1 MTQPKAQKKAP
12 KKSVPRKTSGRQTKA
27 GNTMKMI
34 GARALIE
41 ALRRERVEVIFGYP
55 GGQLLPVYDE
65 LYDTKDVRHI
75 LVRHE
80 QGAAH
85 AADGYARA
93 SGKVGVCMA
102 TSGPGATNL
111 VTGIATAYMDSVPIV
126 AITGQV
132 PTFAIGKDSF
142 QEVDITGVTLP
153 ITKHNYLVTNAPEIP
168 HIIKEAFYI
177 ARSGRPGPVLID
189 FPRDMQT
196 AEIEFNYPEKIDLPG
211 YRPTTKGHPRM
222 IKRAAELIA
231 SAERPLIYGGGGV
244 NSADAQQELIALA
257 ERIDAPVTMTLLGKG
272 GFPEDHELYLGM
284 PGMHGT
290 AYANYALHEADVI
303 IAVGTRFDDRVTG
316 KLDMFARTAK
326 FIHIDIDPAEI
337 GKNVVPLLP
346 IVGDVKQVLSELNK
360 TVEKTRHPEWRK
372 TVDGW
377 KAQYPMG
384 WKGNGLKPQYI
395 IQQIHRATKG
405 DAIIVTEVGQNQMW
419 AAQWY
424 ACKRTR
430 QFISS
435 GGLGTMGYGLPA
447 AMGAQVARPKDIVW
461 DIAGDGSIQMN
472 IQELATCVAEK
483 IPVKIAV
490 LNNGYL
496 GMVRQWQTLFFK
508 NRLSYTD
515 LRVGTPDFVK
525 LAEAYGAVGLRVTE
539 ESEVDGAIKQ
549 AMSVKDRPCLID
561 FLVARDENVMPM
573 VPAGGTVDDM
583 LVD

>member
-1 MTQPKAQKKAP
+1 
-12 KKSVPRKTSGRQTKA
+12 
-27 GNTMKMI
+27 MKMT

-41 ALRRERVEVIFGYP
+41 CLRRESVEVIFGYP
-55 GGQLLPVYDE
+55 GGQVLPIYDE
-65 LYDTKDVRHI
+65 LYDVTDIRHI

-93 SGKVGVCMA
+93 SGKVGVCLA

-142 QEVDITGVTLP
+142 QEVDITGITMP
-153 ITKHNYLVTNAPEIP
+153 ITKHNYLVTDAADIP
-168 HIIKEAFYI
+168 RMVKEAFHI
-177 ARSGRPGPVLID
+177 ARTGRPGPVLID
-189 FPRDMQT
+189 FPRDMQQD
-196 AEIEFNYPEKIDLPG
+196 EIEFDYPETVDLPG
-211 YRPTTKGHPRM
+211 YRPTLTGHPVM
-222 IKRAAELIA
+222 IKRAAELLD
-231 SAERPLIYGGGGV
+231 SAQRPLIYGGGGV
-244 NSADAQQELIALA
+244 NSSDAQEELVALA

-272 GFPEDHELYLGM
+272 GFPEDHDLCLGM

-303 IAVGTRFDDRVTG
+303 LAVGTRFDDRVTG
-316 KLDMFARTAK
+316 KLDMFARNAK
-326 FIHIDIDPAEI
+326 FIHVDIDPAEI
-337 GKNVVPLLP
+337 GKNVPPVLP
-346 IVGDVKQVLSELNK
+346 IVGDVKYVLAEIGK
-360 TVEKTRHPEWRK
+360 RVTRTKHPEWRK
-372 TVDGW
+372 TVADW
-377 KAQYPMG
+377 KKQYPMG
-384 WKGNGLKPQYI
+384 WKGDGLKPQFV
-395 IQQIHRATKG
+395 IQEIDRATKG
-405 DAIIVTEVGQNQMW
+405 NAIIVTEVGQNQMW

-430 QFISS
+430 HFLSS

-447 AMGAQVARPKDIVW
+447 AIGAQVACPKDVVW

-472 IQELATCVAEK
+472 IQEMATAVVEK
-483 IPVKIAV
+483 LPVKIAI

-508 NRLSYTD
+508 DRLSHTD
-515 LRVGTPDFVK
+515 IRVGTPDFVK
-525 LAEAYGAVGLRVTE
+525 LAEAYGAVGIRVTS
-539 ESEVDGAIKQ
+539 ESEVGPAIKK
-549 AMSVKDRPCLID
+549 AMAVKDRPCLID

-573 VPAGGTVDDM
+573 VPAGGTVDEM

>member
-1 MTQPKAQKKAP
+1 
-12 KKSVPRKTSGRQTKA
+12 
-27 GNTMKMI
+27 MKMT
-34 GARALIE
+34 GAQALLE
-41 ALRRERVEVIFGYP
+41 ALRREGVEVIFGYP
-55 GGQLLPVYDE
+55 GGALLPIYDV
-65 LYDTKDVRHI
+65 LYDTKDIRHI

-111 VTGIATAYMDSVPIV
+111 VTGIATASMDSVPIV

-132 PTFAIGKDSF
+132 PTFAIGKDAF
-142 QEVDITGVTLP
+142 QEADITGITMP
-153 ITKHNYLVTNAPEIP
+153 ITKHNYLLTQAADIP
-168 HIIKEAFYI
+168 RLLKEAFYI
-177 ARSGRPGPVLID
+177 ARTGRPGPVLID
-189 FPRDMQT
+189 FPRDVQQ
-196 AEIEFNYPEKIDLPG
+196 AELDFEYPETVELRG
-211 YRPTTKGHPRM
+211 YRPVVNGHPKM
-222 IKRAAELIA
+222 IQRGAELIN
-231 SAERPLIYGGGGV
+231 SAQRPLVYGGGGV
-244 NSADAQQELIALA
+244 NAAAAQAELVALA
-257 ERIDAPVTMTLLGKG
+257 ERADIPVTMTLMGKG
-272 GFPEDHELYLGM
+272 GFPEDHELCLGM

-316 KLDMFARTAK
+316 KLDMFARNAK

-337 GKNVVPLLP
+337 GKNVPPALP
-346 IVGDVKQVLSELNK
+346 IVGDVKRVLAELVK
-360 TVEKTRHPEWRK
+360 KVARAKHPEWHN
-372 TVDGW
+372 TVAEW
-377 KAQYPMG
+377 KKQYPMS
-384 WKGNGLKPQYI
+384 WKGDGLKPQLI
-395 IQQIHRATKG
+395 IQEIHRATKG
-405 DAIIVTEVGQNQMW
+405 KAVIVTEVGQNQMW

-424 ACKRTR
+424 PCQETR

-447 AMGAQVARPKDIVW
+447 AIGAQVARPDRTVW

-472 IQELATCVAEK
+472 IQEMATAVSEK

-496 GMVRQWQTLFFK
+496 GMVRQWQTLFFE
-508 NRLSYTD
+508 NRLSQVD
-515 LRVGTPDFVK
+515 LAVGTPDFVK
-525 LAEAYGAVGLRVTE
+525 LVEAYGGVGLRVTE
-539 ESEVDGAIKQ
+539 ESEVRGAVERAMAVDDG
-549 AMSVKDRPCLID
+549 PCLID
-561 FLVARDENVMPM
+561 FHVVRDENVMPM